1 VARGC
6 TFTVAGELDSWEWL
20 CEAAELGAAH
30 QLSTETVRVAG
41 VTVKALAGNTGIIYV
56 GGPDNQYF
64 ELSARESVNIGTDD
78 LAKVYVRAMSVGD
91 GVCWLTIG
99 A

>member
-1 VARGC
+1 VAKGC
-6 TFTVAGELDSWEWL
+6 AFTVPGGLDSWEWR
-20 CEAAELGAAH
+20 CAADMAGTPVPLAGERVG
-30 QLSTETVRVAG
+30 VAG
-41 VTVKALAGNTGIIYV
+41 VTVKALAGNSGIVYV